1 MATMTGPKWG
11 PKNGGAPKMI
21 VFLLHGLGADG
32 NDLIDLAPHWGNAAP
47 DAVFLSPTR
56 RSRMT
61 APLRA
66 AVVQPLGPLPPAR
79 LAGVQVAR
87 PALDAM
93 IDEACATYG
102 LPASAVVLMGFS
114 QGAMMALYAG
124 LRRKEPVAGIMAYSG
139 MLIGAETLAQEIVSR
154 PPVLLVHG
162 EVDEVVPAA
171 ASRQAD
177 RRCGRRGFRWN
188 PPSAPGL
195 ATASTMPGSPP
206 ARFSCNGRRPA
217 SSLRDAAMKLARPDI
232 ARASPTCHEFQA
244 NRRRHDI
251 WGSSVRSSPS
261 G

>member
-1 MATMTGPKWG
+1 MATMIGPKWG

-47 DAVFLSPTR
+47 DAVFLSPHAPEPHDGAPFGR
-56 RSRMT
+56 QWFSLSDRS
-61 APLRA
+61 
-66 AVVQPLGPLPPAR
+66 PPAR

-171 ASRQAD
+171 ASRQAE
-177 RRCGRRGFRWN
+177 
-188 PPSAPGL
+188 SALRAAGVPVESTFCPRLGHGIDDAGL
-195 ATASTMPGSPP
+195 SAGALFLQ
-206 ARFSCNGRRPA
+206 R
-217 SSLRDAAMKLARPDI
+217 AAAGI
-232 ARASPTCHEFQA
+232 QSA
-244 NRRRHDI
+244 
-251 WGSSVRSSPS
+251 
-261 G
+261 